1 MMYNL
6 NFDFLDEPIKLEG
19 LVSFTIEN
27 RKVFTSV
34 VQSLY
39 RYSGEGNDYLKIYD
53 DKYKSLKVNEL
64 MLVNDVLGFDV
75 NSAATLKLIY
85 KDIEEQINQDPEVK
99 SEIERLLN
107 AATLIIQD
115 ELLEFEIDMVS
126 DEIEISEA
134 LKVLGV
140 KVEIESD
147 TIFERLLELVQVF
160 KYLKTRKLIILVNA
174 GVYMTPEEM
183 TALEEYILLQQMS
196 LLMIDSIRVEGVTT
210 RWILDSD
217 YVLMRENM
225 V

>member
-75 NSAATLKLIY
+75 NSTATLKLIY
-85 KDIEEQINQDPEVK
+85 KDIEDQINQEPEVK

-115 ELLEFEIDMVS
+115 ELLEFEIDLVS

-160 KYLKTRKLIILVNA
+160 KYLKTKKLIILVNA

>member
-85 KDIEEQINQDPEVK
+85 KDIEDQINKEPEVK

-115 ELLEFEIDMVS
+115 ELLEFEIDLVS

-160 KYLKTRKLIILVNA
+160 KYLKTKKLIILVNA

>member
-1 MMYNL
+1 M
-6 NFDFLDEPIKLEG
+6 
-19 LVSFTIEN
+19 SFTIEN

-160 KYLKTRKLIILVNA
+160 KYLKTKKLIILVNA

>member
-160 KYLKTRKLIILVNA
+160 KYLKTKKLIILVNA

>member
-1 MMYNL
+1 MYNL

-160 KYLKTRKLIILVNA
+160 KYLKTKKLIILVNA